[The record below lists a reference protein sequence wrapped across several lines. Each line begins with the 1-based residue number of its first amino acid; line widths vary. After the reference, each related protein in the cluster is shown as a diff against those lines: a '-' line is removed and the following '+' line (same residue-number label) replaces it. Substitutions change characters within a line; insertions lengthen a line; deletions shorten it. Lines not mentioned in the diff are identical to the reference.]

1 MARAAQVMVALAL
14 GALMGFVFRG
24 LLETRSDVEP
34 QAAPAARGAA
44 SSVSPAAE
52 SDPASEREFVGR
64 LRRANERLRAE
75 LVSESALREALQGEL
90 EELRQKLADA
100 VEATPQVAVDPS
112 RSQSKDRD
120 ETARLQW
127 FDEALLLEAGLTP
140 AEIEALRERFEG
152 IEMERLYLR
161 DEATRDGWLNTHRY
175 RKSAGE
181 LEVAFH
187 ALRNDF
193 GDEVYDWLLFASGR
207 NNRVAVGGVLE
218 DSPAAEAGLESGD
231 LIISYDGARIF
242 GARELQMATTGG
254 EAGRLVVLEFYRGG
268 ERVRVYVPRGPLGIR
283 LGEQTRRP
291 GGWR

>member
-1 MARAAQVMVALAL
+1 
-14 GALMGFVFRG
+14 
-24 LLETRSDVEP
+24 
-34 QAAPAARGAA
+34 
-44 SSVSPAAE
+44 VSPAAE